1 MSKNYYVFK
10 LSDGKIEMLTLQEAS
25 THKDPAV
32 KPRMGEIIY
41 NLQNAR
47 RKKDGFQPG
56 WQENINEYCG
66 DRRQYNEALKRQG
79 LVEIGNDYIPSASKE
94 EYNYCH
100 TDEFVQSCIESGVEL
115 SGNEVD
121 AIKSGEYF
129 KD

>member
-1 MSKNYYVFK
+1 MRERYFSFK
-10 LSDGKIEMLTLQEAS
+10 TSDGEVKILSIKDAQKES
-25 THKDPAV
+25 DPAI
-32 KPRMGEIIY
+32 KRRILEIIE
-41 NLQNAR
+41 NSQNIR

-100 TDEFVQSCIESGVEL
+100 TDEFVQSCIDSGVEL